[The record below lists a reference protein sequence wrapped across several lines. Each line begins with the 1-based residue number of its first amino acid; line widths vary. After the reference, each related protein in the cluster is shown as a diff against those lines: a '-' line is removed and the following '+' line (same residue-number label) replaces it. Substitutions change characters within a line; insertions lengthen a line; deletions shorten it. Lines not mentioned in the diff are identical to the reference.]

1 MRSTGSALVAF
12 FVKEKVRSRLLLSD
26 SSKSRVARM
35 DGERQREG
43 RRSGR
48 VVVVVAVLLLLLL
61 LMAAVG
67 VMTVEP
73 TS

>member
-1 MRSTGSALVAF
+1 M
-12 FVKEKVRSRLLLSD
+12 LLSD